1 MLTIATVWNTRQP
14 ESFDIAI
21 DSLAI
26 VRALGWGDIPFM
38 GPTLGGIRGSV
49 NNLFG
54 TPDRRQSIAD
64 ILDLGPSIG
73 QPTD

>member
-26 VRALGWGDIPFM
+26 VSALGWGAIGFM
-38 GPTLGGIRGSV
+38 DPTVGGIRGAV
-49 NNLFG
+49 NHLFG
-54 TPDRRQSIAD
+54 PTDRRQPIAG
-64 ILDLGPSIG
+64 DLGIG
-73 QPTD
+73 PFTRQPTD